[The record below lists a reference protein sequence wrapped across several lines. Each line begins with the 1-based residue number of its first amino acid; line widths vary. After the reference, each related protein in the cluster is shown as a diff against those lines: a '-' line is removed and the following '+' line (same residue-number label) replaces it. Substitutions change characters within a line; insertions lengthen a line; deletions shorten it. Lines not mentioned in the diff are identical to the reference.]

1 MEFVGDD
8 SIMHRMQVRP
18 MNENEIRFYLAEIIS
33 VIRYLHEK
41 TIIYR

>member
-8 SIMHRMQVRP
+8 SIIQRMQRRP

-33 VIRYLHEK
+33 VIKYLHSNQV
-41 TIIYR
+41 IYR